1 MFNHS
6 SDILQTWI
14 SLDNNGNNIDIPTD
28 NNSASF
34 KFKQQITGQTGN
46 DDTKAVEIM
55 VPLKYLNNFWRTL
68 EMPLTNCEISLQLK
82 WSRSCIIVA
91 GTANDQKPTFQIND
105 TKLYVPVITL
115 STQENIKLLKELD
128 SGFKRT
134 INWKKYLVKTTNQ
147 AWNRYLDYLNDL
159 RFQGINRLLRM
170 MMVEKVTS
178 NIIFQLWK

>member
-1 MFNHS
+1 MN
-6 SDILQTWI
+6 
-14 SLDNNGNNIDIPTD
+14 
-28 NNSASF
+28 
-34 KFKQQITGQTGN
+34 FKQKIIEQTGN
-46 DDTKAVEIM
+46 AITKVAKIL
-55 VPLKYLNNFWRTL
+55 VPLKYLSNFWRAIVMHL
-68 EMPLTNCEISLQLK
+68 FNCEISLQLK

-91 GTANDQKPTFQIND
+91 GTASDQKPTFQIND

-115 STQENIKLLKELD
+115 STQENIKPLKELD